1 MVKKFVLV
9 LVVVVCKPISVLSLD
24 QAEQYDG
31 CTQNMFW
38 KEQWK
43 LTKSNST
50 PTMYFAYEIGLDK
63 SELNYW
69 SILQLFNPFTVHYV
83 HSEGFLQSRTCLI
96 INHQSKI
103 EFWA

>member
-1 MVKKFVLV
+1 MVKKFLV
-9 LVVVVCKPISVLSLD
+9 VGGWVVVVCKPISVLSFD

-50 PTMYFAYEIGLDK
+50 PTMYFAYEIGLDYLDK
-63 SELNYW
+63 SELNY
-69 SILQLFNPFTVHYV
+69 
-83 HSEGFLQSRTCLI
+83 
-96 INHQSKI
+96 
-103 EFWA
+103 